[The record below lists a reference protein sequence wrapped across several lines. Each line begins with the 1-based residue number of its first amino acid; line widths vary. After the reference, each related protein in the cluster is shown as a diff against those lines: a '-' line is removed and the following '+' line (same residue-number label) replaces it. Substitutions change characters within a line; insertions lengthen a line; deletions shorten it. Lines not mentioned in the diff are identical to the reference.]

1 MHVDTQEMLQGISRW
16 SKNKMLS
23 SQYPKGYKFNQKERQ
38 EDNTETNKVRQAQR
52 HTKRQR
58 DRERQIE
65 RETDTEKQRETDRQ
79 TKYKNS
85 PSIGMMKTM
94 RRGYTIPPTSVRI
107 AGGLGV
113 EPPTS
118 SCRPPYLWSKFDPR
132 GSNFNP
138 PSKFFWSWYAA
149 WFTLPYNA
157 VLKIS
162 TVWWFECYYYF
173 NSYWRLWVVLSRI
186 VR

>member
-107 AGGLGV
+107 ARGGLRGFN
-113 EPPTS
+113 PTS
-118 SCRPPYLWSKFDPR
+118 SCRPPYFWSKFDP
-132 GSNFNP
+132 GGVEFQP
-138 PSKFFWSWYAA
+138 PH
-149 WFTLPYNA
+149 
-157 VLKIS
+157 
-162 TVWWFECYYYF
+162 
-173 NSYWRLWVVLSRI
+173 LSFSEF
-186 VR
+186 